1 MRGFS
6 LFSGRLLHFHVV
18 QNKGKHHFGV
28 ALELSFQYGPVVK
41 LQLQILLSL
50 YDQPYGIWQFSR
62 NILTSFFKTLLLGH
76 IGMLISRY
84 VMV

>member
-18 QNKGKHHFGV
+18 QNKGQNHFRV

-50 YDQPYGIWQFSR
+50 YDQPYGIDQSAMVIADWSIWQFSR
-62 NILTSFFKTLLLGH
+62 NILTIFW
-76 IGMLISRY
+76 
-84 VMV
+84 